1 MNTIYLIGNAHI
13 DPVWLWKKSEG
24 LSEILST
31 YRSAL
36 DRMKE
41 FPDYIFTSACAS
53 YYQWV
58 EEIDPAMFQE
68 IRQRVE
74 EGRWSITGGMWV
86 QPDCNLPSGEAF
98 CRHTLYSQR
107 YFQEHLGRQS
117 RVGYHVDSFGHNAML
132 PQLLKKSGMDSYV
145 FMRPGNHENNQ
156 LPDLFWWE
164 APDGSRVL
172 THKIKFEYTDFW
184 GAPEGVEPLAGKIG
198 KLRQLAEEHS
208 IPYMDFYGVGNHG
221 GGPTIRGLTVLEKV
235 VADQPDVA
243 FASTEDYFQDVAN
256 SPLAQQLPVVRGS
269 LLHHASGC
277 YAACSAVKRANRQ
290 AENALVKA
298 EKFALLAQR
307 LAGGPSAKARLEKAW
322 EKLLFNQFHDI
333 LAGCSIQEAYDD
345 ALAAL
350 AAVKDEAGEVTQ
362 EALHRLSWNIQTTRG
377 LSKTPCE
384 KKAIV
389 LWERDGEGA
398 PLVVFNPHSF
408 PVETAVQLNTT
419 VKGVCDH
426 QGQPVPCQQVRG
438 PQTNFGDKYN
448 TLFQAQL
455 PAYGWALYYVFK
467 DQEFDAPLAHPAKA
481 QDFTLENQYLK
492 LTFDPFT
499 GAVVSFYDKEQ
510 NRELAAGALGKALVI
525 DDSQPDTWAHGINI
539 FDRVE
544 GEFSQA
550 KVSVV
555 EAGPLRAGIR
565 VETAYQSSTLR
576 QDFLL
581 GATCREVEVR
591 CRMDFREKLKLVKLA
606 FPVKAEA
613 PRALYSVPYGFEEH
627 PLSRE
632 DFPAHKWV
640 LAAGK
645 DGAGLSLCNDG
656 KYSFSILEHP
666 QGAELRMIVARGCAY
681 ADHYG
686 YRDELMEYQ
695 DQGEQFFTYTLSPE
709 VDPAAVTRRANLLN
723 MAPELLLETHHNG
736 SLEPFYQGM
745 ELTGKDVLLTAAKEA
760 ENGDGWVLRLQN
772 TGDTPAQATLSLGM
786 LEGEIALDFAPQEL
800 KTLGLKSD
808 GTWAELPITELE
820 GGC

>member
-58 EEIDPAMFQE
+58 EQIDPAMFQE

-74 EGRWSITGGMWV
+74 EGRWSVTGGMWV

-107 YFQEHLGRQS
+107 YFQEHLGRS
-117 RVGYHVDSFGHNAML
+117 ARVGYHVDSFGHNAML

-145 FMRPGNHENNQ
+145 FMRPGAHENPD

-172 THKIKFEYTDFW
+172 THKIKFEYTDFL
-184 GAPEGVEPLAGKIG
+184 GVPQGTEPLTWKIQ
-198 KLRQLAEEHS
+198 KLRELSQEQGT
-208 IPYMDFYGVGNHG
+208 PYMDFYGVGNHG
-221 GGPTIRGLTVLEKV
+221 GGPTIRGLTVLEQAVK
-235 VADQPDVA
+235 DQPDVA
-243 FASTEDYFQDVAN
+243 FASTEDYFRDVAA

-277 YAACSAVKRANRQ
+277 YAACAAVKRANRQ

-322 EKLLFNQFHDI
+322 EKVLFNQFHDI
-333 LAGCSIQEAYDD
+333 LAGCSIREAYDD

-350 AAVKDEAGEVTQ
+350 AAARDEAGEVTQ

-377 LSKTPCE
+377 LSQTPCQ
-384 KKAIV
+384 KNALV

-398 PLVVFNPHSF
+398 PVVVFNPHSF
-408 PVETAVQLNTT
+408 PVTTTVQLNTT
-419 VKGVCDH
+419 VQGVCDH
-426 QGQPVPCQQVRG
+426 QGKPVPCQQVRG
-438 PQTNFGDKYN
+438 PQTNFGDKHN
-448 TLFQAQL
+448 TLFLGEL

-467 DQEFDAPLAHPAKA
+467 DQAFDAPLEHPAQA
-481 QDFTLENQYLK
+481 QGYTLENQYLK
-492 LTFDPFT
+492 VTFDPFT
-499 GAVVSFYDKEQ
+499 GSIVSFYDKEQ
-510 NRELAAGALGKALVI
+510 NRELAAGPLGKALVI
-525 DDSQPDTWAHGINI
+525 DDQEPDTWAHGINV
-539 FDRVE
+539 FDRVV
-544 GEFSQA
+544 GEFAQA
-550 KVSVV
+550 QVSLL
-555 EAGPLRAGIR
+555 EEGPLRASIR
-565 VETAYQSSTLR
+565 VETAYQGSTLR

-581 GATCREVEVR
+581 GAHSREVEVR

-606 FPVKAEA
+606 FPVRTSA

-632 DFPAHKWV
+632 EFPAHKWV
-640 LAAGK
+640 LAAGEE
-645 DGAGLSLCNDG
+645 GAGLSLCNDG

-666 QGAELRMIVARGCAY
+666 QGAELRMLVARGCAY

-686 YRDELMEYQ
+686 FRDERMEYQ
-695 DQGEQFFTYTLSPE
+695 DQGEQFFTYTLSTD
-709 VDPAAVTRRANLLN
+709 VDPASVTRRANLLN
-723 MAPELLLETHHNG
+723 MAPELLLETHHQG
-736 SLEPFYQGM
+736 QLEPWYQGV
-745 ELTGKDVLLTAAKEA
+745 ELEGGQVLLTAAKEA
-760 ENGDGWVLRLQN
+760 EDGDGWVVRLQN
-772 TGDTPAQATLSLGM
+772 AGNTPVRTQLAHSFLGGEAQ
-786 LEGEIALDFAPQEL
+786 LDFAPQEL
-800 KTLGLKSD
+800 KTLRQKPG
-808 GTWAELPITELE
+808 GTWEELPITELE